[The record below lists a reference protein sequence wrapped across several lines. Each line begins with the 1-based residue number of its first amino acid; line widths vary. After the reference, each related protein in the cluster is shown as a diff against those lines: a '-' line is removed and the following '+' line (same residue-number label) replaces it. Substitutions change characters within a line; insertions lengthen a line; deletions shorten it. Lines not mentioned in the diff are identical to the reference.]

1 MGAETIA
8 SSRDSLEKGA
18 GVSRRD
24 VMIGGGS
31 LLVAGAATGL
41 LPGGFAGPAAAQVTA
56 PPNILLIVADDL
68 GRHDTGFNGAT
79 DLATPNLDKLAAEG
93 ARLDQ
98 FYVQPMCSPTRAA
111 LMTGRYPLRY
121 GMQVGVIP
129 AAGTYGVPLDET
141 LLPQFLKDAGYKTA
155 MSGKWHIGHAKSDF
169 WPRQRGFDSFYG
181 ATVGEIDHFEHAA
194 HGIPDWYRDNE
205 QVVEEGFDNTLFG
218 TEAVRVINE
227 HDTSSP
233 LFLYLAFTAPHTPF
247 QAPQEYIDRFSHIE
261 DENRRI
267 YAAMIAVLDDEVGK
281 AVAALEAKGMR
292 ENTIIL
298 FTSDNG
304 GVRSSMFA
312 GDSDVAGS
320 LPADNSPY
328 RDGKGTLYEGGTRAA
343 AFANWPGKI
352 NAGVVDGVIHITDVL
367 PTLAGLAGADLAK
380 AKPLDGMDVWSTI
393 SEGAA
398 SPRTELVYNV
408 DPLVGAVRQGDM
420 KLVWQGALPQ
430 RIELFDL
437 AKDPSESTNLAEQEP
452 EVVAKLQ
459 ARITELATEMAPPLL
474 LFEAVRLTFRAP
486 LIEADTSQLFNM
498 GD

>member
-1 MGAETIA
+1 MGAEKISGLQDGLGRGT
-8 SSRDSLEKGA
+8 

-24 VMIGGGS
+24 VMVGGGS
-31 LLVAGAATGL
+31 LLAVGATTGL
-41 LPGGFAGPAAAQVTA
+41 LSGGFAGPAAAEGTA
-56 PPNILLIVADDL
+56 PPNILLIVVDDL

-79 DLATPNLDKLAAEG
+79 DLATPNLDKLVAEG

-121 GMQVGVIP
+121 GMQTGVIP

-247 QAPQEYIDRFSHIE
+247 QAPQEYLDRFSHIE

-267 YAAMIAVLDDEVGK
+267 YAAMIAVVDDEVGK
-281 AVAALEAKGMR
+281 AVAALESKGMR

-320 LPADNSPY
+320 LPADNTPY

-380 AKPLDGMDVWSTI
+380 AKPLDGLDVWSTI

-408 DPLVGAVRQGDM
+408 DPLAGAVRQGDM
-420 KLVWQGALPQ
+420 KLVWQAALPQ

-452 EVVAKLQ
+452 EAVAKLQ
-459 ARITELATEMAPPLL
+459 ARITELAKEMAPPMLL
-474 LFEAVRLTFRAP
+474 IEAVRLTFRAP